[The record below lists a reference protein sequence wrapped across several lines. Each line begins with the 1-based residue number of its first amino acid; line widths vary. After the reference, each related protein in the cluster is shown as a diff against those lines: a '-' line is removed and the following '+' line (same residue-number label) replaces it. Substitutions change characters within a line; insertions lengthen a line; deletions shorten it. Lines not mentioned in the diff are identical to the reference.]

1 MSMGAMYAVKENRC
15 YTITE
20 ADAKQFQKAGYDI
33 LDEKNKVVA
42 YGAGK
47 MIAYEKYA
55 EVLAENEKLKAEV
68 AKLKEKKAK

>member
-1 MSMGAMYAVKENRC
+1 MYAVKENRC

-20 ADAKQFQKAGYDI
+20 ADVNHFQKAGYDI

-68 AKLKEKKAK
+68 EKLKAKKAK